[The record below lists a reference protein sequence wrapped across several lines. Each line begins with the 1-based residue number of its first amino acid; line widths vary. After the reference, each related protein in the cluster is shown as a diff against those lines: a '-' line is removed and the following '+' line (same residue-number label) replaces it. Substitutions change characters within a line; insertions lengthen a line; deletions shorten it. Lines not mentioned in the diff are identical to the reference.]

1 MRAWREVCAA
11 GDLASGDG
19 TAHTHVYIDSVVPS
33 FSPPAPSWQK
43 CDVAVPRCYCGA
55 AMMGMQAAA
64 PSFAEAGA
72 YHLPPPRDIVFPSAA
87 VADPGQSAAL
97 PVDLLV
103 RAEHFSTL
111 AL

>member
-1 MRAWREVCAA
+1 MAELRLRR
-11 GDLASGDG
+11 
-19 TAHTHVYIDSVVPS
+19 
-33 FSPPAPSWQK
+33 K
-43 CDVAVPRCYCGA
+43 CIAT

-72 YHLPPPRDIVFPSAA
+72 YHLPPRDIVFPSAA

-103 RAEHFSTL
+103 RAEHFSTFAQQL
-111 AL
+111 ANGVNAHCARMTLWPDVLRSGTT

>member
-1 MRAWREVCAA
+1 MAKLRLR
-11 GDLASGDG
+11 
-19 TAHTHVYIDSVVPS
+19 
-33 FSPPAPSWQK
+33 
-43 CDVAVPRCYCGA
+43 VAVLLRCYCGA
-55 AMMGMQAAA
+55 TMMGMQAAA

-72 YHLPPPRDIVFPSAA
+72 YHLPPRDIVFPSAA

-103 RAEHFSTL
+103 RAERFSPL

>member
-1 MRAWREVCAA
+1 MAA
-11 GDLASGDG
+11 TSQCRG
-19 TAHTHVYIDSVVPS
+19 
-33 FSPPAPSWQK
+33 
-43 CDVAVPRCYCGA
+43 YCGA

-111 AL
+111 AQWLANGVNAHCARMTLWPDVLRSGTT